1 MFEVHHVAA
10 LDLVL
15 KPAEWPFAAER
26 ADEIAAYFKELK
38 AAKPAL
44 WNGRV
49 LQCRNRRIEDG
60 AYRADYFETNFA
72 TFMAWRDWKPP
83 ADGVTH
89 CFGGGALR
97 SADGAFIL
105 GRMAD
110 HTANA
115 GRVYFPA
122 GMPEP
127 GDIDGGRV
135 DLAASVAREIGEE
148 TGLSIDDY
156 TVQGGWVVVEDHRFT
171 ACYQRLHA
179 HLPAAA
185 LLEKIRAFLSSEAQ
199 PELSEIIAVRSV
211 AELPEAAPEFVR
223 AFIADALAADR

>member
-1 MFEVHHVAA
+1 MFQVHHVAS

-15 KPAEWPFAAER
+15 KPAPWPFASER
-26 ADEIAAYFKELK
+26 AAEIAAYFDKLQ
-38 AAKPAL
+38 AVKPAI

-49 LQCRNRRIEDG
+49 LQCRNRRIEDS
-60 AYRADYFETNFA
+60 AYCADYFETNFA
-72 TFMAWRDWKPP
+72 SFMAWRDWKPP

-122 GMPEP
+122 GTPEP

-135 DLAASVAREIGEE
+135 DLAASVAREMLEE
-148 TGLSIDDY
+148 TGLTTDDY
-156 TVQGGWVVVEDHRFT
+156 TVQGGWVVVEDQRLT

-185 LLEKIRAFLSSEAQ
+185 LLDRIDAFLKREAQ
-199 PELSEIIAVRSV
+199 PELSEIIAVRSL
-211 AELPEAAPEFVR
+211 AELPEAAPDFVR
-223 AFIADALAADR
+223 AFLSDALARQ